1 MSSTLGLYIEDNL
14 IKYAKVSK
22 SNDNVKVEAFGIKFY
37 DKLEETLKQIV
48 EETYSYKIPISVNL
62 AEEQYN
68 YYDVFGML
76 NKKDIEGIVKTS
88 FENDCYDNGI
98 NKDSF
103 EQRFL
108 FTSSP
113 ETKEKLRA
121 IYISAPKTAIARRKN
136 QLTGLRVTNI
146 SPIGV
151 AAYNLVKEDKR
162 QNSIIINM
170 EENTTI
176 TQIDKENIKKVKVL
190 PYGSKEIL
198 NKINSK
204 ENSYAKA
211 YEICKNTT
219 IYTNE
224 GKDLQFEENEYL
236 EDIMPTLYKIAT
248 ELKQFTGESLDAVN
262 KIYITGTLSVINN
275 IDIYF
280 QDFFKNIQCEVLKPY
295 FINSNSKIN
304 IKDYIEVNSAIAL
317 ALQGL
322 EGGVRNVNFIKET
335 SMNKFK
341 DALHSDIKLPKL
353 NELDFSNLYDNH
365 KSIINISTFTLA
377 FSVVFYIIL
386 TFSINSMINN
396 KEKETEKA
404 IAQVNQQINEL
415 SQYDLQ
421 LNNRITRY
429 KSLITNIEQN
439 NEKASEDKRFK
450 NTIPN
455 LLNNLMAIIP
465 KDVELVSIENKND
478 THVVIEARSKKYEKL
493 AFFKT
498 KIKTEDILLNVI
510 SDTGV
515 GDGEEYIKI
524 TIEGELP

>member
-1 MSSTLGLYIEDNL
+1 MIKLAVDAMGGDLGSSIVIQAVLNYLAQNQD
-14 IKYAKVSK
+14 
-22 SNDNVKVEAFGIKFY
+22 VEFHVVG
-37 DKLEETLKQIV
+37 KLEELQ
-48 EETYSYKIPISVNL
+48 PL
-62 AEEQYN
+62 
-68 YYDVFGML
+68 
-76 NKKDIEGIVKTS
+76 
-88 FENDCYDNGI
+88 
-98 NKDSF
+98 
-103 EQRFL
+103 
-108 FTSSP
+108 
-113 ETKEKLRA
+113 
-121 IYISAPKTAIARRKN
+121 
-136 QLTGLRVTNI
+136 
-146 SPIGV
+146 
-151 AAYNLVKEDKR
+151 
-162 QNSIIINM
+162 
-170 EENTTI
+170 
-176 TQIDKENIKKVKVL
+176 
-190 PYGSKEIL
+190 
-198 NKINSK
+198 
-204 ENSYAKA
+204 
-211 YEICKNTT
+211 
-219 IYTNE
+219 E
-224 GKDLQFEENEYL
+224 GKAILYDAKEVMGM
-236 EDIMPTLYKIAT
+236 ED
-248 ELKQFTGESLDAVN
+248 G
-262 KIYITGTLSVINN
+262 
-275 IDIYF
+275 
-280 QDFFKNIQCEVLKPY
+280 
-295 FINSNSKIN
+295 
-304 IKDYIEVNSAIAL
+304 AL
-317 ALQGL
+317 TIL
-322 EGGVRNVNFIKET
+322 RKKET

-386 TFSINSMINN
+386 TFSINLMINN

-524 TIEGELP
+524 TIEGELPWKIR